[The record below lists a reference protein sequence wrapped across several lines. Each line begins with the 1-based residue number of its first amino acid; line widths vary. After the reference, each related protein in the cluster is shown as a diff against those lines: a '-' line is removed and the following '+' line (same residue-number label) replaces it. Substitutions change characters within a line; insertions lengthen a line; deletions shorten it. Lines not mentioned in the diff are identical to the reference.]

1 MKKILLYSI
10 LFQLIIGLSFPIAAQ
25 DKENNT
31 PEEEIIRKSVE
42 NKKFNIAV
50 DFAMPASMP
59 SRYLTGNYSLIVNN
73 DSVTIDLPYFGVA
86 YSMPYGADGSLKY
99 KGLYENYKSKYNKKK
114 KQFTLNFIIR
124 KPEDS
129 YVITI
134 NIWLNGKTDIHI
146 RPNNK
151 QSISFTGELK
161 N

>member
-1 MKKILLYSI
+1 
-10 LFQLIIGLSFPIAAQ
+10 
-25 DKENNT
+25 
-31 PEEEIIRKSVE
+31 
-42 NKKFNIAV
+42 
-50 DFAMPASMP
+50 MPASMP

-146 RPNNK
+146 RPN
-151 QSISFTGELK
+151 ISFTGELK